1 MSNRPRPPAHVEP
14 YVRILG
20 YEGAV
25 AFILEFGGSEVYLP
39 LTRAAAARSPVAL
52 HLHVDAVIALATASL
67 PRRVPTAKP
76 WLARVF
82 RSEELGV
89 PEIARRLHVTDVTVR
104 KWLKDLPRPHR
115 DGDRQLRL
123 F

>member
-25 AFILEFGGSEVYLP
+25 SFILEFGGAEIYLP
-39 LTRAAAARSPVAL
+39 MTRTAAARSPVAQ
-52 HLHVDAVIALATASL
+52 HLGVDAVVALATAGL

-82 RSEELGV
+82 WSEELGV
-89 PEIARRLHVTDVTVR
+89 PEIARKLHVTDVTVR
-104 KWLKDLPRPHR
+104 KWLSEAAASRRADE
-115 DGDRQLRL
+115 RQLPL

>member
-25 AFILEFGGSEVYLP
+25 AFVLEFGGAEIYLP
-39 LTRAAAARSPVAL
+39 LTRTAAARSPVAQ
-52 HLHVDAVIALATASL
+52 HLGVDAVVALATAGL

-82 RSEELGV
+82 WSEELSIAD
-89 PEIARRLHVTDVTVR
+89 IARKLHVTDVTVR
-104 KWLKDLPRPHR
+104 KWLAEAAGSPRA
-115 DGDRQLRL
+115 DDRQMPL

>member
-20 YEGAV
+20 YEAAV
-25 AFILEFGGSEVYLP
+25 TFILEFGGAEIYLP
-39 LTRAAAARSPVAL
+39 LTRTAAARSPVAQRL
-52 HLHVDAVIALATASL
+52 GVDLVIALATAGL

-82 RSEELGV
+82 RSEELRV
-89 PEIARRLHVTDVTVR
+89 SEIARRLHVTDVTVR
-104 KWLKDLPRPHR
+104 KWLKEAAGPRR
-115 DGDRQLRL
+115 KDDRQLPL

>member
-1 MSNRPRPPAHVEP
+1 VSNRPRPPAHVEP

-25 AFILEFGGSEVYLP
+25 AFILEFGGAEIYLP
-39 LTRAAAARSPVAL
+39 MTRTAAARSPVAQ
-52 HLHVDAVIALATASL
+52 HLGVDAVIALAIAGL

-82 RSEELGV
+82 WSEELRV
-89 PEIARRLHVTDVTVR
+89 QEIARKLHVTDVTVR
-104 KWLKDLPRPHR
+104 KWLG
-115 DGDRQLRL
+115 DGTGHCRCDDRQLPL

>member
-25 AFILEFGGSEVYLP
+25 AFILEFGGAEIYLP
-39 LTRAAAARSPVAL
+39 MTRTAAERSPVAQ
-52 HLHVDAVIALATASL
+52 HLGVDAVIALAIAGL

-82 RSEELGV
+82 WSEELRV
-89 PEIARRLHVTDVTVR
+89 QEIARRLHVTDVTVR
-104 KWLKDLPRPHR
+104 KWLSDAQGLRR
-115 DGDRQLRL
+115 ADDRQLPL

>member
-25 AFILEFGGSEVYLP
+25 SFILEFGGAEIYLP
-39 LTRAAAARSPVAL
+39 MTRTAAARSPVAQ
-52 HLHVDAVIALATASL
+52 HLGVDAVVALATAGL
-67 PRRVPTAKP
+67 PRRIPTAKP

-82 RSEELGV
+82 WSEELRV
-89 PEIARRLHVTDVTVR
+89 QEIARRLHVTDVTVR
-104 KWLKDLPRPHR
+104 KWLSKDGGAHQV
-115 DGDRQLRL
+115 DKRQLPL

>member
-25 AFILEFGGSEVYLP
+25 AFILEFGGAEIYLP
-39 LTRAAAARSPVAL
+39 MTRTAAARSPVAQ
-52 HLHVDAVIALATASL
+52 HLGVDAVIALATAGL

-82 RSEELGV
+82 WSEELRV
-89 PEIARRLHVTDVTVR
+89 QEIARRLHVTDVTVR
-104 KWLKDLPRPHR
+104 KWL
-115 DGDRQLRL
+115 GDDAGSRRADERQLPL

>member
-1 MSNRPRPPAHVEP
+1 MTNRPRPPAHVEP

-25 AFILEFGGSEVYLP
+25 AFILEFGGAEIYLP
-39 LTRAAAARSPVAL
+39 LTRAAAARSPVAQRIGT
-52 HLHVDAVIALATASL
+52 DAVMALGEAGLSK
-67 PRRVPTAKP
+67 RVPTAKP

-82 RSEELGV
+82 RSDDLRV
-89 PEIARRLHVTDVTVR
+89 PEIARKLHVTDVTVR
-104 KWLKDLPRPHR
+104 KWLKDEGGSRWA
-115 DGDRQLRL
+115 DDRQMPL